1 MFDGTKIA
9 HLADAN
15 IYEDLCFEKKKRVK
29 AQKNSNRRDQ
39 DSRKHL
45 R

>member
-1 MFDGTKIA
+1 MFDGTEIA

-15 IYEDLCFEKKKRVK
+15 IYEDLCFEKKRVK
-29 AQKNSNRRDQ
+29 AQKSSNRRDQ